1 MAAPTITLHVTGRD
15 GRSTTHRVPARG
27 PLMFLLRDV
36 AREPVEGLCGGC
48 ATCGTCHVFLAE
60 GWADRLPPPG
70 PHEAAM
76 LEMLEHARPGVS
88 RLACQIAATP
98 ALDGLTLTL
107 APEE

>member
-1 MAAPTITLHVTGRD
+1 VASITLHVTGRD
-15 GRSTTHRVPARG
+15 GQRRSHVVPAGR

-48 ATCGTCHVFLAE
+48 ATCGTCHVFVA
-60 GWADRLPPPG
+60 GDWAGRLPPPG

-76 LEMLEHARPGVS
+76 LDMLEHARPGTS
-88 RLACQIAATP
+88 RLACQIAVTP
-98 ALDGLTLTL
+98 ALDGLTLEL